1 MGVTLA
7 NPPFA
12 RLMNGNSGAAM
23 MLLNVVVF
31 SVEVCSEMS
40 HGYVLKSSKSKI
52 RTLKSGFSIPRSI
65 GKIFLPV
72 VFFDRRR
79 NRPFQCLAFVLALQ
93 IPKGFLA
100 HMRDVWLLSLFYSFV
115 TRNINVFSQ
124 ATSTWTGKPP
134 IDAPMVNFA
143 PAGKVLLCASKH
155 SLTNWWVDNE
165 IDTSFEKE
173 RRLIKERG
181 SKTLALISLNLDG
194 YLFGGERESGKA
206 QQIRSRLAADFTGWE
221 TDNAKFE
228 EPFERVVR
236 ALLAND
242 GARETPPAPRL
253 WPAAV
258 LPSAVL

>member
-1 MGVTLA
+1 VRRCPETPQSSGKQYHAHSETFSLVSTEQIAPTSALGAGLDATMGVTLA

-124 ATSTWTGKPP
+124 ATST
-134 IDAPMVNFA
+134 
-143 PAGKVLLCASKH
+143 
-155 SLTNWWVDNE
+155 
-165 IDTSFEKE
+165 
-173 RRLIKERG
+173 
-181 SKTLALISLNLDG
+181 
-194 YLFGGERESGKA
+194 
-206 QQIRSRLAADFTGWE
+206 
-221 TDNAKFE
+221 
-228 EPFERVVR
+228 
-236 ALLAND
+236 
-242 GARETPPAPRL
+242 
-253 WPAAV
+253 
-258 LPSAVL
+258 